1 MSLLCPDVLFI
12 LLFINLFL
20 LLANFLFIQG
30 SCLWSFLS
38 FFLSLSLEFLNQFF
52 FSFCL
57 WLLHSCFFFF
67 LLSYVFT
74 QVIFHFLLGRI
85 SLIFLFLVGLTSL
98 LFFLF
103 LGRPIFLTDP
113 IFLLL
118 GRFRYFF
125 LLNLNNFSYFHGFP
139 IKLHIGPFLF
149 QSLVVVQILIRNNI
163 TLSNKSLTDFLNI
176 FNIGVLSHFSPI
188 RSLVC
193 LYNHSCPQEI
203 IGFFWR
209 SVFVEGKGLLLV
221 EQLFHLN
228 FPVHLRGSRWI
239 IRILPINHLKED
251 DSHRPYIS
259 LHITLYTFSP

>member
-1 MSLLCPDVLFI
+1 MSLLCPNILFI

-30 SCLWSFLS
+30 SCLRSFLS
-38 FFLSLSLEFLNQFF
+38 FFLSLPLELLNQFF
-52 FSFCL
+52 LSFCL
-57 WLLHSCFFFF
+57 LLLPSCFFLF

-85 SLIFLFLVGLTSL
+85 SLIFLFLARLTSL
-98 LFFLF
+98 LLFLF

-118 GRFRYFF
+118 WRLRYFILF
-125 LLNLNNFSYFHGFP
+125 FNLNNFSYFDGFP

-163 TLSNKSLTDFLNI
+163 TLSDKSLTDFLNI
-176 FNIGVLSHFSPI
+176 FNIRVLSHLSPI

-193 LYNHSCPQEI
+193 LHNHSCPQEI
-203 IGFFWR
+203 VGF
-209 SVFVEGKGLLLV
+209 L
-221 EQLFHLN
+221 
-228 FPVHLRGSRWI
+228 
-239 IRILPINHLKED
+239 
-251 DSHRPYIS
+251 
-259 LHITLYTFSP
+259 